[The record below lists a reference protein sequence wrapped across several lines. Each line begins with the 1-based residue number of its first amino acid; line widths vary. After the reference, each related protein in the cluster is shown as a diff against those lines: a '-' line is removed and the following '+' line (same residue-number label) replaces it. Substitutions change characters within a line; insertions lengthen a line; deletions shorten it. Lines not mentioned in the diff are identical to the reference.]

1 MRSFVFGPREGSN
14 PTAVWESI
22 IPGGGNKGCR
32 PGGKQRSEP
41 ESCRRMGV
49 VSPQET
55 HSHSVPPGGG
65 MWECVDEEE
74 LDPWRRGGTGMKAQ
88 FLKCPQFLKPLA
100 RTVVWCKCV

>member
-1 MRSFVFGPREGSN
+1 
-14 PTAVWESI
+14 
-22 IPGGGNKGCR
+22 
-32 PGGKQRSEP
+32 
-41 ESCRRMGV
+41 
-49 VSPQET
+49 
-55 HSHSVPPGGG
+55 